1 MLRYALRRVPSA
13 LLVLAVAS
21 VLVFGVLRLA
31 PGDPAVVLAGP
42 DASPATVAEVRAS
55 LGLDSPL
62 PAQYW
67 TWLTGLLTGDL
78 GTSFILGAPIATL
91 IGHGLGNTLEL
102 TAAAL
107 LLALTFGGAAGVAL
121 GTARRPLVRRLLG
134 GAVNLALAVP
144 PYVTGVALVLVFAVT
159 FPLLPAAGH
168 ESLLADPVIGVQY
181 LLLPALCLALPT
193 GAVLARFLAT
203 SLRKAGQEDYVR
215 TGHGKGLSPRRLLAR
230 HVLPGALPPVV
241 TVLGIQTGQLLGG
254 AIVVEAVYAWPGLG
268 QLLLQA
274 VLGRDYLLVQDLL
287 LFAVAVFVALQ
298 TLTDLVQAGLD
309 PRVRIGGA
317 G

>member
-13 LLVLAVAS
+13 LLVLLVAS

-42 DASPATVAEVRAS
+42 DASAATVAHVRAS
-55 LGLDSPL
+55 LGLDSSL
-62 PAQYW
+62 PVQYW

-107 LLALTFGGAAGVAL
+107 LLALAGGGAAGVLL
-121 GTARRPLVRRLLG
+121 GTAHHKGVRALLG

-144 PYVTGVALVLVFAVT
+144 PYVTGVLLVLLFAVT
-159 FPLLPAAGH
+159 FRVLPASGH

-193 GAVLARFLAT
+193 GAVLARFLAAA
-203 SLRKAGQEDYVR
+203 LRKSVQEDYVR
-215 TGHGKGLSPRRLLAR
+215 TGHGKGLTERRLLTR
-230 HVLPGALPPVV
+230 HTLPGALPPVI
-241 TVLGIQTGQLLGG
+241 TVLGIQIGQLLGG
-254 AIVVEAVYAWPGLG
+254 AIVVEAVFAWPGIG

-287 LFAVAVFVALQ
+287 LFAVGVFVVLQ
-298 TLTDLVQAGLD
+298 ALTDLVQAGLD
-309 PRVRIGGA
+309 PRVRIGG
-317 G
+317 GI

>member
-1 MLRYALRRVPSA
+1 MLRYATRRVPSA
-13 LLVLAVAS
+13 LLVLLVAS

-55 LGLDSPL
+55 LGLDASL
-62 PAQYW
+62 PVQYG
-67 TWLTGLLTGDL
+67 TWLTGVLTGDL
-78 GTSFILGAPIATL
+78 GTSFILGAPIAQL

-107 LLALTFGGAAGVAL
+107 LLALIGGGAAGIVL
-121 GTARRPLVRRLLG
+121 GTARRARLLTA
-134 GAVNLALAVP
+134 AVNLALAVP
-144 PYVTGVALVLVFAVT
+144 PYVTGVLLVLVFAVT
-159 FPLLPAAGH
+159 FRVLPASGH

-193 GAVLARFLAT
+193 GAVLARFLAA
-203 SLRKAGQEDYVR
+203 SLRRSRQEDFVR
-215 TGHGKGLSPRRLLAR
+215 TGRAKGVSERWLLAR

-241 TVLGIQTGQLLGG
+241 TVLGIQIGQLLGG
-254 AIVVEAVYAWPGLG
+254 AIVVEAVYAWPGVG

-274 VLGRDYLLVQDLL
+274 VLSRDYLLVQDLL
-287 LFAVAVFVALQ
+287 LFAVAVFVVLQ

-309 PRVRIGGA
+309 PRVRIGGSV
-317 G
+317 

>member
-13 LLVLAVAS
+13 LLVLLIAS
-21 VLVFGVLRLA
+21 VLVFGILRLA

-42 DASPATVAEVRAS
+42 DASAATVAHVRAS
-55 LGLDSPL
+55 LGLDSAL
-62 PAQYW
+62 PVQYW
-67 TWLTGLLTGDL
+67 TWLTGLFTGDL

-107 LLALTFGGAAGVAL
+107 LLALAGGGAAGVLL
-121 GTARRPLVRRLLG
+121 GTAHHKGVRALLG

-144 PYVTGVALVLVFAVT
+144 PYVTGVLLVLLLSVT
-159 FPLLPAAGH
+159 FRVLPASGH
-168 ESLLADPVIGVQY
+168 ASLLADPVIGVQY

-193 GAVLARFLAT
+193 GAVLARFLAA
-203 SLRKAGQEDYVR
+203 SLRKSGQEDYVR
-215 TGHGKGLSPRRLLAR
+215 TGHGKGLTERRLLTR
-230 HVLPGALPPVV
+230 HTLPGALPPVI
-241 TVLGIQTGQLLGG
+241 TVLGIQIGQLLGG
-254 AIVVEAVYAWPGLG
+254 AIVVEAVFAWPGIG

-287 LFAVAVFVALQ
+287 LFAVGVFVALQ

-309 PRVRIGGA
+309 PRVRIGG
-317 G
+317 GV

>member
-13 LLVLAVAS
+13 LLVLLVAS

-42 DASPATVAEVRAS
+42 DAAPATVAHVRAS
-55 LGLDSPL
+55 LGLDSSL
-62 PAQYW
+62 PVQYW

-102 TAAAL
+102 TAASL
-107 LLALTFGGAAGVAL
+107 LLALAGGGAAGVLL
-121 GTARRPLVRRLLG
+121 GTARHKGVRALLG

-144 PYVTGVALVLVFAVT
+144 PYVTGVLLVLLFAVT
-159 FPLLPAAGH
+159 FRVLPASGH

-181 LLLPALCLALPT
+181 LLLPALCLALPA
-193 GAVLARFLAT
+193 GAVLARFLAA
-203 SLRKAGQEDYVR
+203 SLRRSGQEDYVR
-215 TGHGKGLSPRRLLAR
+215 TGRAKGLTKRRLLTR
-230 HVLPGALPPVV
+230 HTLPGALPPVI
-241 TVLGIQTGQLLGG
+241 TVLGIQIGQLLGG
-254 AIVVEAVYAWPGLG
+254 AIVVEAVFAWPGVG

-287 LFAVAVFVALQ
+287 LFAVAVFVVLQ
-298 TLTDLVQAGLD
+298 TATDLVQAGLD
-309 PRVRIGGA
+309 PRVRIGG
-317 G
+317 GV

>member
-13 LLVLAVAS
+13 LLVLLVAS

-42 DASPATVAEVRAS
+42 DASAATVAHVRAA
-55 LGLDSPL
+55 LGLDSAL
-62 PAQYW
+62 PVQYW
-67 TWLTGLLTGDL
+67 TWLTGLFTGDL
-78 GTSFILGAPIATL
+78 GTSFILGAPITTL

-102 TAAAL
+102 TTAAL
-107 LLALTFGGAAGVAL
+107 VLALLGGGVAGVLL
-121 GTARRPLVRRLLG
+121 GTARHKGVRALLG

-144 PYVTGVALVLVFAVT
+144 PYVTGVLLVLLFAVT
-159 FPLLPAAGH
+159 FRVLPASGH

-193 GAVLARFLAT
+193 GAVLARFLAA
-203 SLRKAGQEDYVR
+203 SLRKSNQEDYVR
-215 TGHGKGLSPRRLLAR
+215 TGHGKGLTERRLLTR
-230 HVLPGALPPVV
+230 HTLPGALPPVI
-241 TVLGIQTGQLLGG
+241 TVLGIQIGQLLGG
-254 AIVVEAVYAWPGLG
+254 AVVVEAVFAWPGIG

-287 LFAVAVFVALQ
+287 LFAVGVFVVLQ

-309 PRVRIGGA
+309 PRVRIGG
-317 G
+317 GV

>member
-13 LLVLAVAS
+13 LLVLLVAS

-42 DASPATVAEVRAS
+42 DASAATVAEVRSS
-55 LGLDSPL
+55 LGLDAAL
-62 PAQYW
+62 PVQYW
-67 TWLTGLLTGDL
+67 TWLTGVLTGDL
-78 GTSFILGAPIATL
+78 GTSFILGAPITEL
-91 IGHGLGNTLEL
+91 IWHSLGNTLEL

-107 LLALTFGGAAGVAL
+107 LLALAGGGAAGIVL
-121 GTARRPLVRRLLG
+121 GTARRARLLS
-134 GAVNLALAVP
+134 GAVHLALAVP
-144 PYVTGVALVLVFAVT
+144 PYVTGVLLVLVLAVT
-159 FPLLPAAGH
+159 FRVLPASGH

-193 GAVLARFLAT
+193 GAVLARFLAA
-203 SLRKAGQEDYVR
+203 SLRRSRQEDFVR
-215 TGHGKGLSPRRLLAR
+215 TGRAKGVTEGRLLAR

-241 TVLGIQTGQLLGG
+241 TVLGIQVGQLLGG
-254 AIVVEAVYAWPGLG
+254 AIVVEAVYAWPGVG

-274 VLGRDYLLVQDLL
+274 VLSRDYLLVQDLL
-287 LFAVAVFVALQ
+287 LFAVAVFVVLQ

-309 PRVRIGGA
+309 PRARIGGSV
-317 G
+317 

>member
-13 LLVLAVAS
+13 LLVLLVAS

-42 DASPATVAEVRAS
+42 DASAATVAEVRSS
-55 LGLDSPL
+55 LGLDAAL
-62 PAQYW
+62 PVQYW
-67 TWLTGLLTGDL
+67 TWLTGVLTGDL
-78 GTSFILGAPIATL
+78 GTSFILGAPITEL
-91 IGHGLGNTLEL
+91 IWHSLGNTLEL

-107 LLALTFGGAAGVAL
+107 LLALAGGGAAGIVL
-121 GTARRPLVRRLLG
+121 GTARRARLLS

-144 PYVTGVALVLVFAVT
+144 PYVTGVLLVLVLAVT
-159 FPLLPAAGH
+159 FRVLPASGH

-193 GAVLARFLAT
+193 GAVLARFLAA
-203 SLRKAGQEDYVR
+203 SLRRSRQEDFVR
-215 TGHGKGLSPRRLLAR
+215 TGRAKGVTEGRLLAR

-241 TVLGIQTGQLLGG
+241 TVLGIQVGQLLGG
-254 AIVVEAVYAWPGLG
+254 AIVVEAVYAWPGVG

-274 VLGRDYLLVQDLL
+274 VLSRDYLLVQDLL
-287 LFAVAVFVALQ
+287 LFAVAVFVVLQ

-309 PRVRIGGA
+309 PRARIGGSV
-317 G
+317 

>member
-1 MLRYALRRVPSA
+1 MLRYALRRLPSA
-13 LLVLAVAS
+13 LLVLLVAS

-67 TWLTGLLTGDL
+67 TWLTGVLTGDL

-102 TAAAL
+102 TVAAL
-107 LLALTFGGAAGVAL
+107 LLAVAGGGAAGFAL
-121 GTARRPLVRRLLG
+121 GTARRPAVRGLLG

-144 PYVTGVALVLVFAVT
+144 PYATGVLLVLVFAVAL
-159 FPLLPAAGH
+159 PVLPASGH
-168 ESLLADPVIGVQY
+168 ESLLADPVIGAQY
-181 LLLPALCLALPT
+181 LLLPAVCLALPT

-203 SLRKAGQEDYVR
+203 ALRRAEQEDYVR
-215 TGHGKGLSPRRLLAR
+215 TGHGKGLPRRHLLAR

-287 LFAVAVFVALQ
+287 LFAVAVFVVLQ
-298 TLTDLVQAGLD
+298 TLTDLVQARLD
-309 PRVRIGGA
+309 PRVRMGGA

>member
-13 LLVLAVAS
+13 LLVLLIAS

-42 DASPATVAEVRAS
+42 DASAATVAHVRAS
-55 LGLDSPL
+55 LGLDSSL
-62 PAQYW
+62 PVQYW
-67 TWLTGLLTGDL
+67 TWLTGLSTGDL

-107 LLALTFGGAAGVAL
+107 VLALLGGGVAGVLL
-121 GTARRPLVRRLLG
+121 GTARHKGVRALLG

-144 PYVTGVALVLVFAVT
+144 PYVTGVLLVLLFAVT
-159 FPLLPAAGH
+159 FRVLPASGH

-193 GAVLARFLAT
+193 GAVLARFLAAA
-203 SLRKAGQEDYVR
+203 LRKSGQEDYVR
-215 TGHGKGLSPRRLLAR
+215 TGHGKGLTERRLLTR
-230 HVLPGALPPVV
+230 YTLPGALPSVI
-241 TVLGIQTGQLLGG
+241 TVLGIQIGQLLGG
-254 AIVVEAVYAWPGLG
+254 AIVVEAVFAWPGIG

-287 LFAVAVFVALQ
+287 LFAVGVFVVLQ

-309 PRVRIGGA
+309 PRVRIGG
-317 G
+317 GV

>member
-13 LLVLAVAS
+13 LLVLLVAS

-42 DASPATVAEVRAS
+42 DASAATVAEVRAS
-55 LGLDSPL
+55 LGLDAAL
-62 PAQYW
+62 PVQYW
-67 TWLTGLLTGDL
+67 TWLTGVLTGDL
-78 GTSFILGAPIATL
+78 GTSFILGAPITDL
-91 IGHGLGNTLEL
+91 IWHSLGNTLEL

-107 LLALTFGGAAGVAL
+107 LLALAGGGAAGIVL
-121 GTARRPLVRRLLG
+121 GTARRARLLG

-144 PYVTGVALVLVFAVT
+144 PYVTGVLLVLVLAVT
-159 FPLLPAAGH
+159 FRVLPASGH
-168 ESLLADPVIGVQY
+168 GSLLADPVIGVQY

-193 GAVLARFLAT
+193 GAVLARFLAA
-203 SLRKAGQEDYVR
+203 SLRRSRQEDFVR
-215 TGHGKGLSPRRLLAR
+215 TGRAKGVTEGRLLAR

-241 TVLGIQTGQLLGG
+241 TVLGIQVGQLLGG
-254 AIVVEAVYAWPGLG
+254 AIVVEAVYAWPGVG

-274 VLGRDYLLVQDLL
+274 VLSRDYLLVQDLL
-287 LFAVAVFVALQ
+287 LFAVAVFVVLQ

-309 PRVRIGGA
+309 PRARIGGSV
-317 G
+317 